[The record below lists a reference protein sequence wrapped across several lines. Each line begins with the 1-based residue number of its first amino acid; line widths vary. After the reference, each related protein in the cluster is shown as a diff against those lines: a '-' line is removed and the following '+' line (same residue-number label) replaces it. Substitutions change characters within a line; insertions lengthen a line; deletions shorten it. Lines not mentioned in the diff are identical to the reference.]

1 MAAGLANTRPPHT
14 RNTRPMRRR
23 YASTGSRSSRTSR
36 SGCGTAGSVHPA
48 IGPHIPGRALAARA
62 CALYARG
69 MERIVHVCN
78 GDSTDDSLSLA
89 DLPGEIRVWADA
101 LDQGPVLPVS
111 DDEHWRLRGEFWAAR
126 GFPGGAERLAEWDRG
141 VDEAAAAE
149 ELILWFEHDLFDQL
163 ALIRL
168 LARLAR
174 RGLPQQL
181 TIVSIDRHP
190 EIPNFLGLGELK
202 PEQLAELWP
211 RRTPLSRDAI
221 DEAITAWIAVT
232 AADPRAL
239 PFLTRRIKAMPFL
252 AGALE
257 RQLEELP
264 DPQSGLSRT
273 ERQLLAAIA
282 RGVASAG
289 ELMST
294 VQAIDPR
301 YPITDRHLLATLQT
315 LGRCGLIE
323 GGVQVSV
330 TALGR
335 QALAGA
341 IDRVHEA
348 GIDDWRGGVRL
359 AGRGPVW
366 RWDGQQRKLIER

>member
-1 MAAGLANTRPPHT
+1 
-14 RNTRPMRRR
+14 
-23 YASTGSRSSRTSR
+23 
-36 SGCGTAGSVHPA
+36 
-48 IGPHIPGRALAARA
+48 
-62 CALYARG
+62 

-78 GDSTDDSLSLA
+78 GDATADTLSLA

-101 LDQGPVLPVS
+101 LDQGPVLPVA
-111 DDEHWRLRGEFWAAR
+111 DEEHRRARAEFWAGR
-126 GFPGGAERLAEWDRG
+126 GVAGAAEQLAAWDRG

-190 EIPNFLGLGELK
+190 EVPVFLGLGQLR

-211 RRTPLSRDAI
+211 RRTPLSRDAL

-239 PFLTRRIKAMPFL
+239 PFLVRRIKAMPFL

-282 RGVASAG
+282 RGVASPS
-289 ELMST
+289 ELMAA

-301 YPITDRHLLATLQT
+301 YPITDVLLAATLRE
-315 LGRCGLIE
+315 LGRCGFIE
-323 GGVQVSV
+323 GAPAAPSAAALSGARV
-330 TALGR
+330 TATPLGR

-341 IDRVHEA
+341 VDRVHDH
-348 GIDDWRGGVRL
+348 GIDAWRGGVRL
-359 AGRGPVW
+359 SGKGPVW

>member
-1 MAAGLANTRPPHT
+1 
-14 RNTRPMRRR
+14 
-23 YASTGSRSSRTSR
+23 
-36 SGCGTAGSVHPA
+36 
-48 IGPHIPGRALAARA
+48 
-62 CALYARG
+62 

-78 GDSTDDSLSLA
+78 GDSTADTLSLA

-101 LDQGPVLPVS
+101 LDQGPVRNIP
-111 DDEHWRLRGEFWAAR
+111 DAEHYRARAAFWASR
-126 GFPGGAERLAEWDRG
+126 GSGDANDRLAAWDCG

-174 RGLPQQL
+174 RGLPTTL

-190 EIPNFLGLGELK
+190 EVPNFIGFGQLK

-211 RRTPLSRDAI
+211 RRTPLSRDAV

-232 AADPRAL
+232 ADDPRAL

-257 RQLEELP
+257 RHLEDFP
-264 DPQSGLSRT
+264 DPTSGLSRT

-282 RGVASAG
+282 RGVATTAD
-289 ELMST
+289 LMQA

-301 YPITDRHLLATLQT
+301 YPITDTLLTWTLQQ
-315 LGRCGLIE
+315 LAKCGFVE
-323 GGVQVSV
+323 GAPSTTV
-330 TALGR
+330 TITQTGR

-341 IDRVHEA
+341 IDRIHEQ
-348 GIDDWRGGVRL
+348 GIDEWRGGVHL
-359 AGRGPVW
+359 AGKGPVW
-366 RWDGQQRKLIER
+366 RWDSAAKKLVER